1 MFEKNYKVAVLMAT
15 FNGSR
20 WIDDQLWSIF
30 EQENVHA
37 TVYLIDDQSTD
48 DTLAK
53 VSDWKNLGF
62 SIQILK
68 SSVEKCGVPEIFFK
82 LMELNYEEDYIAF
95 SDQDDIWNKNHLYAS
110 ILSIEK
116 SKCAVAFSPR
126 EYVDSSG
133 TIVGMSPKLR
143 KPPSTENALVENVA
157 YGNTLVMNSEFFAK
171 IKNQTPKYAVMHDS
185 WIYLW
190 GSVFGEIV
198 RHENVGVKYRIHK
211 FNAVGI
217 NKKHSFKS
225 AISSIRGFVRQ
236 NREFLE
242 IFGEI
247 DKSKVAI
254 VYDFEKHLT
263 EGDVWSRLKYVS
275 QGKFYRQ
282 SFWENFSLKCIF
294 VIRPSLFF

>member
-1 MFEKNYKVAVLMAT
+1 MFEKNCKVAVLMAT

-20 WIDDQLWSIF
+20 WIDEQLWSIF
-30 EQENVHA
+30 EQQDVQP

-68 SSVEKCGVPEIFFK
+68 SLEKKCGVPKIYFK

-95 SDQDDIWNKNHLYAS
+95 SDQDDIWNKNHLSTS
-110 ILSIEK
+110 ILSLEK

-126 EYVDSSG
+126 EYIDSSG

-143 KPPSTENALVENVA
+143 RSPSTANALVENIA
-157 YGNTLVMNSEFFAK
+157 YGNTLVMNSEFLAK

-211 FNAVGI
+211 SNTVGI
-217 NKKHSFKS
+217 NNKQSFKS
-225 AISSIRGFVRQ
+225 AILSIRGFVRQ
-236 NREFLE
+236 NQEFLE

-247 DKSKVAI
+247 DKSKVS
-254 VYDFEKHLT
+254 VVCDFEKYLI
-263 EGDVWSRLKYVS
+263 EGNVWSRLKYVWK
-275 QGKFYRQ
+275 GKFYRQ
-282 SFWENFSLKCIF
+282 SFWESFSLKCLF
-294 VIRPSLFF
+294 VIRPSLFV